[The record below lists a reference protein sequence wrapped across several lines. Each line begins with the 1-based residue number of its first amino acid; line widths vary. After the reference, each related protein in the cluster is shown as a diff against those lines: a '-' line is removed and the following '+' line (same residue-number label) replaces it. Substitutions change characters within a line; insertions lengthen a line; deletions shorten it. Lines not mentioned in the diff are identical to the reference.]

1 MDISQ
6 TIFINVNDLRIGHYV
21 YLDLGWMQHPFPLN
35 HFKIQSQAQINTIR
49 TLGLAQVRFAPD
61 HSDAETTASPS
72 INADDKPIVIS
83 PDEQRIQQQQAL
95 LRAQRNQ
102 LLESDRHFNDAV
114 VVYQQITGNVEKDAS
129 QALKIV
135 QKLIDSMVNDF
146 LHHDDIAIRLLSEN
160 NAEQNA
166 MHSLNVTILAML
178 LAKTSGLPMA
188 QITEIGIAALLH
200 DLGKTLLPYR
210 VRSLNEQMTSA
221 ERNLYESHVL
231 LGVNIAKNM
240 GCNPL
245 IQLMIAQHHEYDD
258 GTGFPAHLMDM
269 SIATPSQI
277 ISLVNAYDNFC
288 NPTNPGLAITPHQA
302 ITLIFAKMRN
312 KFNQDTV
319 ARFIRMMGVYPPGS
333 TVQLS
338 DDRYAIVISVNS
350 ARPLKPN
357 IIIYNHSIPVDDAL
371 MIDLAHYS
379 DLNIQRSIKPI
390 ELPKAVYDYLSP
402 RKRACYFFERGQ
414 VITPTTSS

>member
-6 TIFINVNDLRIGHYV
+6 TKLINVNDLRIGHYV

-61 HSDAETTASPS
+61 HSDAEATASSS

-95 LRAQRNQ
+95 LRVQRNQ
-102 LLESDRHFNDAV
+102 LLESDRRFNDAV
-114 VVYQQITGNVEKDAS
+114 MIYQKIAGNVDKDAS
-129 QALKIV
+129 QALQNA
-135 QKLIDSMVNDF
+135 QKLIDSMVKDF
-146 LHHDDIAIRLLSEN
+146 LSHDDIAIRLLSEN

-200 DLGKTLLPYR
+200 DIGKTMLPYR

-221 ERNLYESHVL
+221 EKNLYESHVL
-231 LGVNIAKNM
+231 LSVNIAKNM
-240 GCNPL
+240 GCNSL
-245 IQLMIAQHHEYDD
+245 IQLMIAQHHEHDD

-269 SIATPSQI
+269 SITMPSQI
-277 ISLVNAYDNFC
+277 ISLVNTYDNLC
-288 NPTNPGLAITPHQA
+288 NPGNPSLSITPHQA
-302 ITLIFAKMRN
+302 ITQIFTKMRTQ
-312 KFNQDTV
+312 FNHDTV

-333 TVQLS
+333 TVQLT
-338 DDRYAIVISVNS
+338 DDRYAIVTSVNS

-357 IIIYNHSIPVDDAL
+357 IIIYDRNVAVDDA
-371 MIDLAHYS
+371 MIIDLANYS
-379 DLNIQRSIKPI
+379 DLNIQRSIKPL

-414 VITPTTSS
+414 VITPAKSS